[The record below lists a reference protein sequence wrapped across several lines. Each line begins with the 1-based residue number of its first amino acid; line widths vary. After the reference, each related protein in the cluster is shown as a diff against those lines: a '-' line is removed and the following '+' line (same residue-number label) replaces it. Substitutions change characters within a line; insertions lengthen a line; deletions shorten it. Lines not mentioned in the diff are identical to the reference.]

1 MKLYGLTGGIASGKS
16 TVSRILRELGAQ
28 VLDADVIAREV
39 VEPGSP
45 GLQAVAERFPGVLDA
60 DGRLDRAK
68 LGARVFGDAQ
78 ERAALNAILHP
89 LIGQQF
95 LLRTQALAELGVER
109 VIYDA
114 PLLIENRLHEGMDGV
129 VLVWVPREVQKARL
143 MGRDGL
149 DEAAAEARLA
159 AQLPLDGKRQH
170 ATWLVDNSGDL
181 GTTRARVEEV
191 WRAMLARG

>member
-1 MKLYGLTGGIASGKS
+1 MSHFATVPFEPELCLASLSDAMREATFEVRLWGK
-16 TVSRILRELGAQ
+16 
-28 VLDADVIAREV
+28 
-39 VEPGSP
+39 
-45 GLQAVAERFPGVLDA
+45 VA
-60 DGRLDRAK
+60 
-68 LGARVFGDAQ
+68 
-78 ERAALNAILHP
+78 H
-89 LIGQQF
+89 
-95 LLRTQALAELGVER
+95 ALAELGVER

-159 AQLPLDGKRQH
+159 AQLPLDEKRQH